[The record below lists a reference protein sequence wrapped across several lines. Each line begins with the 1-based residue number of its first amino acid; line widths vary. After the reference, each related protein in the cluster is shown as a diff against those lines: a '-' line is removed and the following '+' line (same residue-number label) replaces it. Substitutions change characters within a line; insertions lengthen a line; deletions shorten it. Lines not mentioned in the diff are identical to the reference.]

1 MNTCII
7 PTFFGP
13 VQTLCNL
20 VPGASSLFDV
30 IAEKYEKYQ
39 NELGPNAFVQ
49 DLRWCKGWGYVFEYG
64 LFGKSMP

>member
-20 VPGASSLFDV
+20 VPAASSLFDV
-30 IAEKYEKYQ
+30 NAKKYEKYQ
-39 NELGPNAFVQ
+39 DEFGPNTFVQ
-49 DLRWCKGWGYVFEYG
+49 DLR
-64 LFGKSMP
+64 

>member
-20 VPGASSLFDV
+20 VPAASSLFDV
-30 IAEKYEKYQ
+30 NAKKYEKYQ
-39 NELGPNAFVQ
+39 DEFGRNTFVQ
-49 DLRWCKGWGYVFEYG
+49 DLRWCKGWGSCFECG
-64 LFGKSMP
+64 LFGKLVP